1 MVSGLHPRRVDTPM
15 APATAAA
22 PAILPKCRTA
32 RCARARR
39 AMRVQALPQND
50 APRPADWGTAVSLG
64 QRVAP
69 TEQLNKHVPEV
80 KPRRR
85 LVNTCNRTLD
95 RRFQSL
101 MRDVGAMTP
110 SWPHGTANCDGRDAA
125 RPSILFGV
133 VSSAKRLEYA
143 RQLLLSNLRAIG
155 EWGGVSAKFVL
166 YTFDS
171 SCARWGP
178 IGADARA
185 AAGAALLSFSC
196 EDAGN
201 ATLNTIQQVPYV
213 PKSLLLVRLVQH
225 LRGHQVVWTLDDD
238 ISLARLAFWPFWRI
252 RSCLDAVIVQPVI
265 AGRRQ
270 AYWIANGR
278 SWYDHLRLSAPP
290 ANRSAMPTGL
300 LALQTTLVEMQA
312 PLFDTAFFAHLV
324 ENGWRKVAA
333 FQAEKRTQVGIDLVW
348 CAAAARFVRRRRPA
362 CAVIATPVEHAN
374 YGSVKK
380 TDPRTRAFTD
390 PYLAMKSV
398 LEYVRDTFGPDLVSN
413 KSLYRASSEV
423 VALRRQHRC
432 FAQRAGIG
440 KVLPW
445 PSDGAGFVD

>member
-1 MVSGLHPRRVDTPM
+1 M
-15 APATAAA
+15 AAT
-22 PAILPKCRTA
+22 
-32 RCARARR
+32 
-39 AMRVQALPQND
+39 
-50 APRPADWGTAVSLG
+50 LG
-64 QRVAP
+64 VRIAP
-69 TEQLNKHVPEV
+69 TEPLNQHMPEA
-80 KPRRR
+80 KPGRG
-85 LVNTCNRTLD
+85 LDSCNGTWPAA
-95 RRFQSL
+95 RFQEL
-101 MRDVGAMTP
+101 LRDVDAMTP
-110 SWPHGTANCDGRDAA
+110 SLPNGMANCDGRDEV

-133 VSSAKRLEYA
+133 VSSAKRLGDA
-143 RQLLLSNLRAIG
+143 RQLLLGNLRAIG
-155 EWGGVSAKFVL
+155 EWGGVSATFVL

-238 ISLARLAFWPFWRI
+238 ISLAHLAFWPFWRI
-252 RSCLDAVIVQPVI
+252 RRCLNAVIVQPLI
-265 AGRRQ
+265 ADRGQ
-270 AYWIANGR
+270 NYWIANGR
-278 SWYDHLRLSAPP
+278 AWHHHLRLSAPP